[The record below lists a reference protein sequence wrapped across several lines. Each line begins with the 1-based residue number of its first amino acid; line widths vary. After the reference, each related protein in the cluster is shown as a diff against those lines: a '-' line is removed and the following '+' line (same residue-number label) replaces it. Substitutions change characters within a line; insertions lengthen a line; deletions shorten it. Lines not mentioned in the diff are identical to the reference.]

1 MSQDKW
7 ADYLHHKDAIV
18 GMRIIDSSTLQTILV
33 DRLENALKS
42 DDPVMNEMAAGI
54 INGIL
59 WLIEEQPVIVEEKK
73 AWN

>member
-1 MSQDKW
+1 MLQDKW

-33 DRLENALKS
+33 DRLETAIKS
-42 DDPVMNEMAAGI
+42 DDPIMNETVAGI
-54 INGIL
+54 IHGVL
-59 WLIEEQPVIVEEKK
+59 LLIEKQPVIVEEKK